1 LSTLDDMTPDERERI
16 REVLGSEYTLLTNAL
31 TAAWSTSLVRT
42 SIFLIS
48 LSAAGVALGFVAQDG
63 LDRGPFRTVALVV
76 LPLVLFLGVA
86 TFMRLVQVQRES
98 VVYITG
104 LNRIRYF
111 FQESAPGSRPYFV
124 LPSYDDEIAWYRG
137 LGTGMRRGY
146 PRYRML
152 YLVVQTQ
159 GVVGVITAGV
169 AAAGAGL
176 AVAAAGPVAVW
187 VAATVAFAATVIALF
202 IHWRHS
208 LAELR
213 GAIKPINPTP
223 PDEIDAPC

>member
-1 LSTLDDMTPDERERI
+1 MTPDERERI

-146 PRYRML
+146 PRYPLL

-187 VAATVAFAATVIALF
+187 VAATVAFAATLIALF

-223 PDEIDAPC
+223 PDEIDAPF

>member
-1 LSTLDDMTPDERERI
+1 VWEVGQVSTLDDMTPDERERI

-42 SIFLIS
+42 SIFLVA

-98 VVYITG
+98 IVYITG
-104 LNRIRYF
+104 MNRIRYF

-124 LPSYDDEIAWYRG
+124 LPSYDDEIALYRG
-137 LGTGMRRGY
+137 LGTGMRREY
-146 PRYRML
+146 PAIHCCISWFRPR
-152 YLVVQTQ
+152 
-159 GVVGVITAGV
+159 GSS
-169 AAAGAGL
+169 
-176 AVAAAGPVAVW
+176 
-187 VAATVAFAATVIALF
+187 AL
-202 IHWRHS
+202 S
-208 LAELR
+208 
-213 GAIKPINPTP
+213 P
-223 PDEIDAPC
+223 PE